1 MRGADFGDGAEYFA
15 ARVKGTGKIDVYID
29 GINGTISA
37 SLEFSGD
44 DWQTVY
50 SKAFEKISGQHDVYF
65 VISDGFEFDSWQFA

>member
-1 MRGADFGDGAEYFA
+1 M
-15 ARVKGTGKIDVYID
+15 IDVYFD